1 MISAVNIFFSFRAGF
16 IFADEQNL
24 PLASET
30 KLSESQKQAIIYR
43 LEGLRLQKSGNIEV
57 ALSLFQKA
65 VETDPSL
72 AAAYNDIGIMYETMD
87 SPELAESAYLTAIK
101 LDQEFA
107 GPYANLALF
116 YESQNQMDKAVFYWA
131 KRAEMGL
138 EENFLSPPLP
148 GGVGEV
154 INDDP
159 WRKKAQ
165 DRYNELMASMP
176 ELKEKQ
182 LESEEAELRNK
193 IIRERKQQR
202 PQE

>member
-1 MISAVNIFFSFRAGF
+1 MILLISAVNIFFSFRAGF
-16 IFADEQNL
+16 IFAIE
-24 PLASET
+24 
-30 KLSESQKQAIIYR
+30 LSESQKQARMYR
-43 LEGLRLQKSGNIEV
+43 LDGLRLQKSGNIEV

-65 VETDPSL
+65 IEIDPSL

-87 SPELAESAYLTAIK
+87 SPELAEKAYLEAIK
-101 LDQEFA
+101 LDQEFT

-138 EENFLSPPLP
+138 REDFLSPPLQ
-148 GGVGEV
+148 GGIGEV
-154 INDDP
+154 IEDDP

-165 DRYNELMASMP
+165 DRCAELVALMP

-182 LESEEAELRNK
+182 LEAEEEELKNK
-193 IIRERKQQR
+193 ITKERKQAR
-202 PQE
+202 TEK